1 MTWEIL
7 LLFLLLALAM
17 TFFFLEWLSVDVVT
31 LFLLS
36 LLVLFGILSPGEAFS
51 GFASE
56 IIIILAS
63 MFVLS
68 AALLKTGVMDW
79 LGKFIHDLSGGN
91 ETKVVICVMVMGGV
105 TSAFLSNTTAT
116 AVLMPAVTGLSR
128 RIGISPGRLLIPLAF
143 SSMLG
148 GTCTLIGTS
157 ANLAASGLM
166 QKMGIGP
173 FSLFEFL
180 WVGLAMLVVGTIY
193 MSALGYRLLPKTAA
207 GTLTQ
212 EYEIDRYLSELAIPQ
227 DSPLVGK
234 TLEQAALSEIG
245 LVVLTIVREGD
256 NFFPQPFHQLCEG
269 DVLIVQASRKD
280 LLQAHDSP
288 SLHIRTS
295 GQLDD
300 LDLVNRASTIV
311 ESILMPQSTLIG
323 RTLKE
328 LTFRQRFGV
337 SALALY
343 RRGHALVTAVADL
356 PLRVGDV
363 LLLQGQQ
370 EQFASL
376 RGNRDLW
383 VLAEMQRLPF
393 RKRRGTYAL
402 IALLLAVTTGGSQV
416 LPLSVAF
423 LLAALSSLR

>member
-91 ETKVVICVMVMGGV
+91 ETKVVICVMAIGGF

-116 AVLMPAVTGLSR
+116 AILMPAVTGLSR
-128 RIGISPGRLLIPLAF
+128 RIGISPGLLLIPLAF

-157 ANLAASGLM
+157 TNLAASGLM
-166 QKMGIGP
+166 QKMEVGP

-180 WVGLAMLVVGTIY
+180 WVGTAMLVVGTIY
-193 MSALGYRLLPKTAA
+193 MSRVT
-207 GTLTQ
+207 
-212 EYEIDRYLSELAIPQ
+212 
-227 DSPLVGK
+227 
-234 TLEQAALSEIG
+234 
-245 LVVLTIVREGD
+245 
-256 NFFPQPFHQLCEG
+256 FFL
-269 DVLIVQASRKD
+269 
-280 LLQAHDSP
+280 
-288 SLHIRTS
+288 
-295 GQLDD
+295 
-300 LDLVNRASTIV
+300 
-311 ESILMPQSTLIG
+311 
-323 RTLKE
+323 
-328 LTFRQRFGV
+328 
-337 SALALY
+337 
-343 RRGHALVTAVADL
+343 
-356 PLRVGDV
+356 
-363 LLLQGQQ
+363 
-370 EQFASL
+370 
-376 RGNRDLW
+376 
-383 VLAEMQRLPF
+383 
-393 RKRRGTYAL
+393 
-402 IALLLAVTTGGSQV
+402 
-416 LPLSVAF
+416 
-423 LLAALSSLR
+423 